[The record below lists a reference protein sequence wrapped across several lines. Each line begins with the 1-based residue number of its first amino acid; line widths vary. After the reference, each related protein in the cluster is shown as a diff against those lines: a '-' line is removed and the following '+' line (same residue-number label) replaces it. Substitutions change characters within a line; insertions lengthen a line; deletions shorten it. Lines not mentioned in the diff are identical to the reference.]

1 MSQKSVSRKSLV
13 FSAWT
18 FRSLLAT
25 FSTHGADICV
35 TATMLLL
42 TAMTF
47 SKLGDDVSLRGD
59 ETFTHGDDIS
69 PLGDDVSEAIATLFA
84 CSFTRRSTRLTSVM
98 KFGAIWL

>member
-1 MSQKSVSRKSLV
+1 
-13 FSAWT
+13 
-18 FRSLLAT
+18 
-25 FSTHGADICV
+25 
-35 TATMLLL
+35 MLLL

-47 SKLGDDVSLRGD
+47 TKLGDDVSLRGD

-98 KFGAIWL
+98 KFGAI